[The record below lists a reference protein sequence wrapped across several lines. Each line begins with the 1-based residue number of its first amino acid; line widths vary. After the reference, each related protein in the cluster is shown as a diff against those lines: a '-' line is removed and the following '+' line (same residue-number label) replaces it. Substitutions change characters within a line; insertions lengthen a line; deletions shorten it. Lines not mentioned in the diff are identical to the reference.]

1 MKLDKK
7 IDYENLISH
16 LTNEELP
23 TDEEMD
29 AETAHSM
36 LERMGVDISTLAPE
50 LKKRLLKEKQEMLS
64 RGDEV
69 PENLLKLL
77 RAL

>member
-7 IDYENLISH
+7 IDYEELISH
-16 LTNEELP
+16 LTNEETP

-29 AETAHSM
+29 AETAQTM
-36 LERMGVDISTLAPE
+36 LERMGVDISTLGPE
-50 LKKRLLKEKQEMLS
+50 LKKRLLEEKEEMLS
-64 RGDEV
+64 RGEEV

-77 RAL
+77 RTL